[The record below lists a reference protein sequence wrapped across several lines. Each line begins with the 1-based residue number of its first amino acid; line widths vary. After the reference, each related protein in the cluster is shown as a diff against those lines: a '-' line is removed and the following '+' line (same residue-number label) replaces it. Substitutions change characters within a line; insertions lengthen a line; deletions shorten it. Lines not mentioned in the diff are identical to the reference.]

1 MSDSGEKT
9 EEATPRQKQ
18 KARERG
24 EVAKSKD
31 LTGSVLLAVAA
42 LVLAS
47 QIDVAAR
54 QIGALAK
61 AIFATA
67 GTAQLT
73 QASMLSV
80 LGQAAL
86 QAGLALL
93 PLLAAIFATAAFVS
107 FVQVG
112 ALVTL
117 DPFKPKI
124 EKFNPING
132 IKKMLFSMQAYVELL
147 KSAAKIL
154 IVGFI
159 FYQVIRGELPTILR
173 LGTQPPEIIARQ
185 ALRIAGKGLTRAVLF
200 YMGIAVLDFFYQRWQ
215 HSKNLRMTREQVKQ
229 EYKEQEGDPHSKAHR
244 KHLHQEILTQSMLHK
259 ARKAN
264 VMVTNPDHI
273 ACALRYDPGEEDA
286 PRLLGKGTGYLAE
299 KLKEIAREE
308 DIPIVRDISL
318 AHALYKLEE
327 DDQIPEELFDAVAE
341 VLKWVEV
348 VLRAQGEVPVWLQPR
363 EEGEAAEE
371 NDAEP

>member
-1 MSDSGEKT
+1 MSESGEKT
-9 EEATPRQKQ
+9 EEATARQKQ

-47 QIDVAAR
+47 QIEGAAG
-54 QIGALAK
+54 QIGA
-61 AIFATA
+61 FARAVFAGA
-67 GTAQLT
+67 GTADL
-73 QASMLSV
+73 SRGPILSV

-86 QAGLALL
+86 QAGVVLL
-93 PLLAAIFATAAFVS
+93 PLMAAIFAVAAFVP
-107 FVQVG
+107 FLQVG
-112 ALVTL
+112 ALMTL
-117 DPFKPKI
+117 DPLKPKLT
-124 EKFNPING
+124 KFNPATG
-132 IKKMLFSMQAYVELL
+132 IKRMFFSVQAYVELL
-147 KSAAKIL
+147 KSAAKI
-154 IVGFI
+154 IVVGFI

-173 LGTQPPEIIARQ
+173 LGTQPPEVIARQ

-215 HSKNLRMTREQVKQ
+215 HGKNLRMTREQVKQ
-229 EYKEQEGDPHSKAHR
+229 EYKEQEGNPESKSHR
-244 KHLHQEILTQSMLHK
+244 KQLHQEILTQSMLHK

-264 VMVTNPDHI
+264 VIVTNPDHI
-273 ACALRYDPGEEDA
+273 ACALRYDPGSEDS

-308 DIPIVRDISL
+308 DIPVVRDISL
-318 AHALYKLEE
+318 AHALYELEE
-327 DDQIPEELFDAVAE
+327 EDQIPEELFDAVAE

-348 VLRAQGEVPVWLQPR
+348 VLRARGEVPVWLEPR
-363 EEGEAAEE
+363 AEGEEAREGE
-371 NDAEP
+371 